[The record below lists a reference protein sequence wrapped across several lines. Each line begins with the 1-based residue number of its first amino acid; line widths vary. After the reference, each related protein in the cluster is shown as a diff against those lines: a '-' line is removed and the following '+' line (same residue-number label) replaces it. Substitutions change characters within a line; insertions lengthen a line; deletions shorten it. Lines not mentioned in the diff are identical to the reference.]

1 MPKLAKNLTVGAV
14 VEVPAFCFDERRSGW
29 NGWLFSAGIIRKVA
43 KFKNGEPA
51 YLVEA
56 PTGVCFSKSPCV
68 EKTKKRWFR
77 KNALFEY
84 NLNRAKEIT
93 KCPFEDYCGGRG
105 WSASIQFLIDNG
117 VIPDYKAEQ

>member
-1 MPKLAKNLTVGAV
+1 MSKLAKNLTVGV
-14 VEVPAFCFDERRSGW
+14 VVNVPDFCFDERRSGW

-51 YLVEA
+51 YLVET
-56 PTGVCFSKSPCV
+56 PTRAYPCP
-68 EKTKKRWFR
+68 EKTQKRWFR

-84 NLNRAKEIT
+84 NLDRAREIT

-105 WSASIQFLIDNG
+105 WGASIQFLIDNG

>member
-29 NGWLFSAGIIRKVA
+29 NGWLFSAGIIRKVD
-43 KFKNGEPA
+43 KFKNGDPA

-56 PTGVCFSKSPCV
+56 PTRAYFSESPWV

-84 NLNRAKEIT
+84 NLDRAKEIT
-93 KCPFEDYCGGRG
+93 KYPFEDYCGGRG